1 MRRVRSVAEE
11 MSLPPSF
18 FNVDLCIDFFAG
30 SHAESYFCPLGYHF
44 PTLAFFPMTP
54 PFDPLIPDFDTY

>member
-18 FNVDLCIDFFAG
+18 YNVDLCIDFFAG

-44 PTLAFFPMTP
+44 PMLASFRGRPL
-54 PFDPLIPDFDTY
+54 FDPLIPDFDTY